1 MARMAKKW
9 LRGDGFG
16 RALAKKG
23 LGRGCGQKVGP
34 FKVRIGVRMYS
45 REFIDEV
52 LEGLDA
58 GFSTREVAEL
68 FDVSHSAVANW
79 ARGRIPH
86 ARRTG
91 RPTVR
96 ASGPPES
103 GTIVADRIPAMEV
116 PVDASERE
124 AFEAAM
130 VENQLLRAV
139 LADLKAGGS
148 SPDSISN
155 RRKTELGERL
165 REATGRSLREITDF
179 LRISKSSY
187 EYHRRRLGRDK
198 YAALRARIVSLFEE
212 GDGNWGYRTIW
223 AHLRRD
229 PESPVAVSEKVV
241 RRIMAEEGLRVRY
254 NKRKAKGWSSY
265 EGEISKAPE
274 NLVRR
279 NFHADAP
286 DALWLTDITEFR
298 LPDDSKVYLSPVVD
312 CFDGKPVSWSIG
324 LRPTSELAN
333 ASLRGAIARMA
344 PGAEP
349 IVHSDRGGHYRWPEW
364 VRICEEAGIVR
375 SMSAKGCSPDNSAM
389 EGFFGRLKNEFFYYR
404 DWEGVSPEEFME
416 RLDAYLEYYCEH
428 RLKRSLGWMSPNE
441 YRRSLGYAL

>member
-1 MARMAKKW
+1 
-9 LRGDGFG
+9 
-16 RALAKKG
+16 
-23 LGRGCGQKVGP
+23 
-34 FKVRIGVRMYS
+34 MYS

-96 ASGPPES
+96 ASGPPGS

-165 REATGRSLREITDF
+165 REATGRSLREITAF
-179 LRISKSSY
+179 LRI
-187 EYHRRRLGRDK
+187 
-198 YAALRARIVSLFEE
+198 
-212 GDGNWGYRTIW
+212 
-223 AHLRRD
+223 
-229 PESPVAVSEKVV
+229 
-241 RRIMAEEGLRVRY
+241 
-254 NKRKAKGWSSY
+254 
-265 EGEISKAPE
+265 
-274 NLVRR
+274 
-279 NFHADAP
+279 
-286 DALWLTDITEFR
+286 
-298 LPDDSKVYLSPVVD
+298 
-312 CFDGKPVSWSIG
+312 
-324 LRPTSELAN
+324 
-333 ASLRGAIARMA
+333 
-344 PGAEP
+344 
-349 IVHSDRGGHYRWPEW
+349 
-364 VRICEEAGIVR
+364 
-375 SMSAKGCSPDNSAM
+375 
-389 EGFFGRLKNEFFYYR
+389 
-404 DWEGVSPEEFME
+404 
-416 RLDAYLEYYCEH
+416 
-428 RLKRSLGWMSPNE
+428 
-441 YRRSLGYAL
+441 

>member
-1 MARMAKKW
+1 M
-9 LRGDGFG
+9 
-16 RALAKKG
+16 
-23 LGRGCGQKVGP
+23 
-34 FKVRIGVRMYS
+34 
-45 REFIDEV
+45 
-52 LEGLDA
+52 
-58 GFSTREVAEL
+58 AEL

-241 RRIMAEEGLRVRY
+241 RRIMAEVELLHHFGQILEGQSSLSKLDRAHVAERRMHPLVVVPPHIRVDLVTQLIDGRV
-254 NKRKAKGWSSY
+254 
-265 EGEISKAPE
+265 APAVYRRRLE
-274 NLVRR
+274 RLVHR
-279 NFHADAP
+279 
-286 DALWLTDITEFR
+286 
-298 LPDDSKVYLSPVVD
+298 
-312 CFDGKPVSWSIG
+312 FDGGVVVGVALARERSRDPEDLEHLVDGHVVELGSPIAAKPF
-324 LRPTSELAN
+324 
-333 ASLRGAIARMA
+333 
-344 PGAEP
+344 
-349 IVHSDRGGHYRWPEW
+349 
-364 VRICEEAGIVR
+364 
-375 SMSAKGCSPDNSAM
+375 SA
-389 EGFFGRLKNEFFYYR
+389 
-404 DWEGVSPEEFME
+404 
-416 RLDAYLEYYCEH
+416 
-428 RLKRSLGWMSPNE
+428 
-441 YRRSLGYAL
+441 